1 MQRVTVKTNSSTDE
15 RIVLTEQK
23 RNIKK
28 TEGLK

>member
-1 MQRVTVKTNSSTDE
+1 VKTNSSTDV

-28 TEGLK
+28 TEGLKWKYSK